1 MIHWMCW
8 CLMFYFSFI
17 CHRHGSQKYR
27 YEFWLDVLV
36 GDTVWTCQCVLF
48 FLLSIWRR
56 TNWSLS
62 ESHIVYTC
70 AEEWVIRACAPVF
83 WHIMPSYCTRW
94 DQIELTAVQE
104 TGVMWNMNTRS
115 GGECVCVGERVC
127 ETNVYLS
134 TCFPQY
140 CRGVSHCGFG
150 SGICVRTGSHLVT
163 SYSLKSTIHIFPEN
177 MNMNISPWIFSNLS
191 VTDISVKSVK
201 VLNLLV

>member
-1 MIHWMCW
+1 MDHK
-8 CLMFYFSFI
+8 S
-17 CHRHGSQKYR
+17 
-27 YEFWLDVLV
+27 
-36 GDTVWTCQCVLF
+36 TVRSTVKSTVSNLSVCAF
-48 FLLSIWRR
+48 FFLSIWRR

-163 SYSLKSTIHIFPEN
+163 SYSLKSTIHFLKIW
-177 MNMNISPWIFSNLS
+177 IWIFHPESLSTCQSLTYQSNQS
-191 VTDISVKSVK
+191 KCWTF
-201 VLNLLV
+201 